1 MIQGLTHQ
9 VLELSRP
16 PSIAKRIFDI
26 GFATVAF
33 VALVPLLAVLCMLIV
48 LESPGN
54 PVFLQERVGFNG
66 KRFRIVKLRTMVAN
80 AEDRRAEIEH
90 LNEAQPPLFKVR
102 KDPRITHIGRFLRA
116 TSLDELPQL
125 LNVIVGQ
132 MSLVGPRPPLPH
144 EVATYTA
151 TQARRLTV
159 IPGLT
164 GLWQVSGRSECTFD
178 ELIALDL
185 HYIDHWTFWL
195 DLVLIARTFLVVIT
209 GRGAY

>member
-1 MIQGLTHQ
+1 VQHFMRGHRAAYDAVQRAI
-9 VLELSRP
+9 
-16 PSIAKRIFDI
+16 DI
-26 GFATVAF
+26 L
-33 VALVPLLAVLCMLIV
+33 VALVGLVLLLPVLAAAAVAVAID
-48 LESPGN
+48 SPGS
-54 PVFLQERVGFNG
+54 PLYFQERVGRYG
-66 KRFRIVKLRTMVAN
+66 LPFRIVKLRTMVAN

>member
-1 MIQGLTHQ
+1 LIQGLTHQ

-16 PSIAKRIFDI
+16 SSITKRTFDI

-33 VALVPLLAVLCMLIV
+33 LALVPLLAVLCLLIV